1 LVRLYIMKF
10 ADVVGHSE
18 IKDKLRKSVL
28 EGRIPHAQLFLGY
41 EGSGNL
47 PLARA
52 YAQFVLCL
60 NRTDSDSCGVCRS
73 CQMVSKMVHPDV
85 HYVFPVVTPTGQKEP
100 SVSDDFIE
108 LFRNLM
114 LAEAYSS
121 YSDWVE
127 YAFKEGKN
135 AIINVK
141 QAEEIGRKLSL
152 KAYEAPYKIMIIWL
166 PERMN
171 TQTGNKLLKLIE
183 EPPPQTVLLL
193 VSDNDDQILSTIL
206 SRTQLVKLRKISDFD
221 MMEGLLTRY
230 RLSLERA
237 REIVNISDGN
247 FTQALT
253 LAEFDEEHKK
263 HFEMFVEWMRACF
276 TLDIAKLMAM
286 ADEIHNASKD
296 KQKSFLLYA
305 MHMMREALIN
315 NFESTLMR
323 VTENERNFL
332 IKFSDYV
339 HDENIHPIA
348 NLLEKSVYYIDRNAS
363 VKIMFMDI
371 SLQLQE
377 LLKNKSAFTA

>member
-1 LVRLYIMKF
+1 MKF
-10 ADVVGHSE
+10 AEVVGHSD
-18 IKDKLRKSVL
+18 IKDKLRKSVA
-28 EGRIPHAQLFLGY
+28 EGRIPHAQLLLGY

-52 YAQFVLCL
+52 YAQFVLCS
-60 NRTDSDSCGVCRS
+60 NRTETDSCGVCPS
-73 CQMVSKMVHPDV
+73 CQMVSKMAHPDV
-85 HYVFPVVTPTGQKEP
+85 HYAFPVVTPSGQKEP
-100 SVSDDFIE
+100 SVSDDFIDS
-108 LFRNLM
+108 FRNLM

-152 KAYEAPYKIMIIWL
+152 KAYEATHKFMIIWL

-171 TQTGNKLLKLIE
+171 SQTGNKLLKLIE

-206 SRTQLVKLRKISDFD
+206 SRTQLVKLKKISDFD
-221 MMEGLLTRY
+221 MMEGLLARY
-230 RLSLERA
+230 RLSMDRA

-247 FTQALT
+247 FSQALT
-253 LAEFDEEHKK
+253 LAEYDEDQEK
-263 HFEMFVEWMRACF
+263 HFEMFVEWMRSCF
-276 TLDIAKLMAM
+276 TLDIAKLMVLG
-286 ADEIHNASKD
+286 DELHNASKD
-296 KQKSFLLYA
+296 KQKSFLLYT

-315 NFESTLMR
+315 NFDSMLMR

-332 IKFSDYV
+332 IKFSGYV
-339 HDENIHPIA
+339 HEENIERIA
-348 NLLEKSVYYIDRNAS
+348 SLLEKSVYYIDRNAS

-371 SLQLQE
+371 SLQFQE
-377 LLKNKSAFTA
+377 LLKDKAAFTA

>member
-1 LVRLYIMKF
+1 MKF
-10 ADVVGHSE
+10 AEVVGHSD
-18 IKDKLRKSVL
+18 IKDKLRKSVG

-52 YAQFVLCL
+52 YAQYVLCS
-60 NRTDSDSCGVCRS
+60 NRTETDSCGVCSS
-73 CQMVSKMVHPDV
+73 CQMVSKMAHPDV
-85 HYVFPVVTPTGQKEP
+85 HYAFPVVTPTGQKEP

-108 LFRNLM
+108 PFRNLM

-152 KAYEAPYKIMIIWL
+152 KAYEATHKFMIIWL

-171 TQTGNKLLKLIE
+171 SQTGNKLLKLIE

-206 SRTQLVKLRKISDFD
+206 SRTQLVKLKKISDFD

-230 RLSLERA
+230 RLSMDRA
-237 REIVNISDGN
+237 REIINISDGN
-247 FTQALT
+247 FAHALT
-253 LAEFDEEHKK
+253 LAEYDEDQEK
-263 HFEMFVEWMRACF
+263 HLEMFVEWMRSCF
-276 TLDIAKLMAM
+276 MLDIAKLMKLG
-286 ADEIHNASKD
+286 DELHNASKD
-296 KQKSFLLYA
+296 KQKSFLLYT

-315 NFESTLMR
+315 NFDSMLMR

-332 IKFSDYV
+332 IKFSAFV
-339 HDENIHPIA
+339 HEGNIEPIA
-348 NLLEKSVYYIDRNAS
+348 TLLEKSVYYIDRNAS

-371 SLQLQE
+371 SLQFHE
-377 LLKNKSAFTA
+377 LLKDKAAFTA